1 MQPQPAWL
9 KKHNHQ
15 QQTNSLTKMW
25 DFNLWLERLSL
36 ELQVKWNLNVN
47 RLYAT
52 TAKPAQGPRSCP
64 WCWIEVALFV
74 FNSDLWLHAIFHF
87 YKMVATTTFFLS
99 GILKELTSVAIIFL
113 HWSTYKAHRII
124 MRTVSSGE
132 NLRLL
137 GAVSIAENV
146 FFAGSIAALL
156 AAGGATSSP
165 AHRSITKTDNHQ
177 STLTPADNLELPIKL
192 MRAIKRE
199 AKVPVETPQQPQE
212 TNPSKPLHQKCTFS
226 KLLCTLLAAKS
237 ESKTLA
243 QPLALMWRMMKSF
256 RTLPSILFR
265 TSTSPRVIWCI

>member
-1 MQPQPAWL
+1 MEPERKQALCYYCKTCPRTKELSMVL
-9 KKHNHQ
+9 KWGYPLCFQFWFVTACYCH
-15 QQTNSLTKMW
+15 
-25 DFNLWLERLSL
+25 LSFL
-36 ELQVKWNLNVN
+36 RNGGKD
-47 RLYAT
+47 Y
-52 TAKPAQGPRSCP
+52 
-64 WCWIEVALFV
+64 V
-74 FNSDLWLHAIFHF
+74 FMF
-87 YKMVATTTFFLS
+87 
-99 GILKELTSVAIIFL
+99 GILKELTSVAIITL
-113 HWSTYKAHRII
+113 HWSIYKAHRII

-137 GAVSIAENV
+137 GAAYMAEIF

-156 AAGGATSSP
+156 AAGGVTSSP
-165 AHRSITKTDNHQ
+165 AHRSITRTDNHQ

-226 KLLCTLLAAKS
+226 KLLCTLLTAKS

-256 RTLPSILFR
+256 ISRTLPSILFR
-265 TSTSPRVIWCI
+265 TSTSLRVIWCI